1 MKLTETETILN
12 TKFVYFHLPL
22 FVDKMF
28 NLLYQ
33 EIHMDRL
40 LFWLKLDILEKNIII
55 TVKTGWKYNN
65 PHK

>member
-40 LFWLKLDILEKNIII
+40 LFL
-55 TVKTGWKYNN
+55 VKIRYPGEKYNN
-65 PHK
+65 HSEDRVEIQ